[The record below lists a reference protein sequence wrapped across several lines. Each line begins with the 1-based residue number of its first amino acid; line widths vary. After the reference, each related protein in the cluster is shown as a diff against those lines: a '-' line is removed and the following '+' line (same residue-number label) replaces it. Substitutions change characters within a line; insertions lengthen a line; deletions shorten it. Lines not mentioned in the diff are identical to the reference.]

1 MANYNKRILVSVTGM
16 SPAVVTETLYALV
29 VEKGVIPTEIRV
41 ITTSQGKNKLLD
53 QLLGIKPSGK
63 KETGAL
69 AEFIEDYG
77 QQYGFDHIHFDE
89 SCIQVIEDKQGNP
102 LADIKTVEENALA
115 GDQIVQLIGELCQ
128 DEESQ
133 LFVSIAGGRKTMG
146 FFMGY
151 ALSLYGRSQDSLS
164 HVLVSA
170 QFESLPDFRY
180 PKPSPYLINSSQG
193 ELLDASQA
201 QVTLAEIPLVRL
213 GLGIPTDLQKQEI
226 SYSESV
232 TIAQQLLAEPKIA
245 FLKNMDSRLVQFGES
260 QSIKLA
266 PKEYCFILGLCLAK
280 VQNQVFS
287 TDRDHCDYLVDILEK
302 IYSHIKNE
310 DEKFLE
316 RINKDLP
323 GIINDSR
330 AELRKKLQ
338 NIFYFS
344 KDAKIAYIPE
354 AEKGKGLYQLAI
366 PKENIDFNEIKQE
379 LKDLDLI

>member
-1 MANYNKRILVSVTGM
+1 MTTYNKRILVSVTGM

-29 VEKGVIPTEIRV
+29 VEKGIVPTEIRV
-41 ITTSQGKNKLLD
+41 ITTTQGKNKLLE

-89 SCIQVIEDKQGNP
+89 SCIQVIEDNEGNP
-102 LADIKTVEENALA
+102 LADIKSVEENDLA

-164 HVLVSA
+164 HVLVSSP
-170 QFESLPDFRY
+170 FEGLADFHY
-180 PKPSPYLINSSQG
+180 PKPYPYLINNSKG
-193 ELLDASQA
+193 EQFDASQA
-201 QVTLAEIPLVRL
+201 QITLADIKFVRL
-213 GLGIPTDLQKQEI
+213 GLGIPTDLQKKEI
-226 SYSESV
+226 SYSTSI
-232 TIAQQLLAEPKIA
+232 TIAQKLLAEPKIA
-245 FLKNMDSRLVQFGES
+245 FLKNMDSRLVQFGETKP
-260 QSIKLA
+260 IKLA
-266 PKEYCFILGLCLAK
+266 PKDYCFILGLCLAK
-280 VQNQVFS
+280 VKKQVFS
-287 TDRDHCDYLVDILEK
+287 TDREHNNYLVEILEK

-310 DEKFLE
+310 DENFLK

-338 NIFYFS
+338 GIFYFS

-366 PKENIDFNEIKQE
+366 PEENINFNEIKRE
-379 LKDLDLI
+379 LKELELI